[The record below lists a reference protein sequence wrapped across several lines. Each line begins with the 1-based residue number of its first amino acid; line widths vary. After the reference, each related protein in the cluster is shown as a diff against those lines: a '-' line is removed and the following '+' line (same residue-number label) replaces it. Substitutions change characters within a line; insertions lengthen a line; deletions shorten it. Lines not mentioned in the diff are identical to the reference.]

1 MSLLYR
7 ANPRVDVPGEI
18 ARVQWIASI
27 LALPRHYR
35 WIIPAAAALFEELL
49 FRGAVL
55 LGLGALGSGFG
66 VALAVSTC
74 LFAAGQVALVSTPV
88 QAYVL
93 GTSSVTLGVVGGL
106 LTAATGGILPALAL
120 HMSFAGFYTHLSA
133 SAGARHHPQET
144 EPVTVNQPSAD
155 PAEEEAD
162 AGAVVRVD
170 RLTVTYGAFTAVR
183 DVSFRIPPGEVFGL
197 VGPNGAGKTS
207 IVEAVGGLRRPARD
221 GAISVCGH
229 DPRTDREAVTRL
241 VGMQLQESQFPSRAR
256 VGELCELYEAIYR
269 APGASAALLESFGL
283 ADRRRS
289 LIADLSGGMR
299 QRLALALAQ
308 IGDVRLVVLDELT
321 TGLDP
326 HQRRETWRSV
336 LDLAARG
343 VAVLLT
349 SHAMD
354 EVEALCDRVG
364 VLRAGELVAL
374 DAPARLTEA
383 HAARP
388 PSRSTCAPPRTAAGG
403 RPGDRATARLP
414 RADPA
419 ARRAGPAGV
428 RRDVP
433 RRLRPHRPPPRGRR
447 APALRGEPP
456 DADLRGRLPRP
467 GRRHRAQGGGLRW
480 RRCGRSCGSRRAGC
494 CATSPRC
501 SSRWPSRC

>member
-1 MSLLYR
+1 M
-7 ANPRVDVPGEI
+7 
-18 ARVQWIASI
+18 
-27 LALPRHYR
+27 
-35 WIIPAAAALFEELL
+35 
-49 FRGAVL
+49 
-55 LGLGALGSGFG
+55 
-66 VALAVSTC
+66 
-74 LFAAGQVALVSTPV
+74 
-88 QAYVL
+88 
-93 GTSSVTLGVVGGL
+93 
-106 LTAATGGILPALAL
+106 
-120 HMSFAGFYTHLSA
+120 
-133 SAGARHHPQET
+133 
-144 EPVTVNQPSAD
+144 TVNQPSAD

-383 HAARP
+383 HAGPSTFTIDLRAAADGGGREAGGIGQRLDCLGLTRLPGGPDRLEFAGTFPADYDRIVRLLADAGLP
-388 PSRSTCAPPRTAAGG
+388 PSAVSRRTPTFEDAYLDLVGG
-403 RPGDRATARLP
+403 TARKEV
-414 RADPA
+414 A
-419 ARRAGPAGV
+419 
-428 RRDVP
+428 
-433 RRLRPHRPPPRGRR
+433 
-447 APALRGEPP
+447 
-456 DADLRGRLPRP
+456 
-467 GRRHRAQGGGLRW
+467 
-480 RRCGRSCGSRRAGC
+480 
-494 CATSPRC
+494 
-501 SSRWPSRC
+501 

>member
-1 MSLLYR
+1 M
-7 ANPRVDVPGEI
+7 
-18 ARVQWIASI
+18 
-27 LALPRHYR
+27 
-35 WIIPAAAALFEELL
+35 
-49 FRGAVL
+49 
-55 LGLGALGSGFG
+55 
-66 VALAVSTC
+66 
-74 LFAAGQVALVSTPV
+74 
-88 QAYVL
+88 
-93 GTSSVTLGVVGGL
+93 
-106 LTAATGGILPALAL
+106 
-120 HMSFAGFYTHLSA
+120 
-133 SAGARHHPQET
+133 
-144 EPVTVNQPSAD
+144 NQPSAD
-155 PAEEEAD
+155 PTVEESD
-162 AGAVVRVD
+162 TGAVVRVD
-170 RLTVTYGAFTAVR
+170 RLTVTYGALTAVR

-269 APGASAALLESFGL
+269 APGASTALLESFGL

-364 VLRAGELVAL
+364 VLRAGELAAL
-374 DAPARLTEA
+374 DTPARLTEA
-383 HAARP
+383 HAG
-388 PSRSTCAPPRTAAGG
+388 PSTFSIDLRAVADGGGQEAGRG
-403 RPGDRATARLP
+403 AGPGAVTGGIEQRLDGLGLARLP
-414 RADPA
+414 GTPERPEFTGTYPADYD
-419 ARRAGPAGV
+419 RIVHLLTDAG
-428 RRDVP
+428 
-433 RRLRPHRPPPRGRR
+433 LPPS
-447 APALRGEPP
+447 AV
-456 DADLRGRLPRP
+456 
-467 GRRHRAQGGGLRW
+467 
-480 RRCGRSCGSRRAGC
+480 SRRTPTFEDAYLNLVGGT
-494 CATSPRC
+494 ARKGVA
-501 SSRWPSRC
+501 

>member
-1 MSLLYR
+1 M
-7 ANPRVDVPGEI
+7 
-18 ARVQWIASI
+18 
-27 LALPRHYR
+27 
-35 WIIPAAAALFEELL
+35 
-49 FRGAVL
+49 
-55 LGLGALGSGFG
+55 
-66 VALAVSTC
+66 
-74 LFAAGQVALVSTPV
+74 
-88 QAYVL
+88 
-93 GTSSVTLGVVGGL
+93 
-106 LTAATGGILPALAL
+106 
-120 HMSFAGFYTHLSA
+120 
-133 SAGARHHPQET
+133 
-144 EPVTVNQPSAD
+144 TVNQPSAD
-155 PAEEEAD
+155 PAVEEAD

-183 DVSFRIPPGEVFGL
+183 DVSFRIPAGEVFGL

-207 IVEAVGGLRRPARD
+207 VVEAVGGLRRPARD

-269 APGASAALLESFGL
+269 APGASTALLESFGL

-383 HAARP
+383 HAG
-388 PSRSTCAPPRTAAGG
+388 PSTFTVDLRAAADGGGSGAGAVAGSAAGRG
-403 RPGDRATARLP
+403 AGAIEQRLDGLGLARLP
-414 RADPA
+414 GGPDRLEFTGTFPADYDRIVRLLA
-419 ARRAGPAGV
+419 DAG
-428 RRDVP
+428 
-433 RRLRPHRPPPRGRR
+433 LPPS
-447 APALRGEPP
+447 AV
-456 DADLRGRLPRP
+456 
-467 GRRHRAQGGGLRW
+467 
-480 RRCGRSCGSRRAGC
+480 SRRTPTFEDAYLNLVGGTVRKEV
-494 CATSPRC
+494 A
-501 SSRWPSRC
+501 

>member
-1 MSLLYR
+1 M
-7 ANPRVDVPGEI
+7 
-18 ARVQWIASI
+18 
-27 LALPRHYR
+27 
-35 WIIPAAAALFEELL
+35 
-49 FRGAVL
+49 
-55 LGLGALGSGFG
+55 
-66 VALAVSTC
+66 
-74 LFAAGQVALVSTPV
+74 
-88 QAYVL
+88 
-93 GTSSVTLGVVGGL
+93 
-106 LTAATGGILPALAL
+106 TG
-120 HMSFAGFYTHLSA
+120 
-133 SAGARHHPQET
+133 
-144 EPVTVNQPSAD
+144 NQPSAD
-155 PAEEEAD
+155 PTEAAAD
-162 AGAVVRVD
+162 DGAVVRVD

-269 APGASAALLESFGL
+269 APGASTALLESFGL
-283 ADRRRS
+283 ADRRRG

-308 IGDVRLVVLDELT
+308 IGDVRLVILDELT

-374 DAPARLTEA
+374 DPPARLTEA
-383 HAARP
+383 HAG
-388 PSRSTCAPPRTAAGG
+388 PSTFSIDLRAVADGGGRAAGG
-403 RPGDRATARLP
+403 VEERLDALGLSRLP
-414 RADPA
+414 GGPDRLEFTGAFPADYDRIVRLLA
-419 ARRAGPAGV
+419 DAG
-428 RRDVP
+428 
-433 RRLRPHRPPPRGRR
+433 LPPS
-447 APALRGEPP
+447 AV
-456 DADLRGRLPRP
+456 
-467 GRRHRAQGGGLRW
+467 
-480 RRCGRSCGSRRAGC
+480 SRRTPTFEDAYLNLVGDTVRGDT
-494 CATSPRC
+494 AAKEVA
-501 SSRWPSRC
+501 